1 MNVLFSRLIR
11 NQSFFE
17 INVRKKEQCNIDL
30 MIFWPFYTMKTGRK
44 RCGLSKSVISKC
56 ITDRGCIE
64 GRAAASLDT
73 RGAVPTDKD
82 KGGSHSI
89 GRPAH
94 HNFMRLNRFQF

>member
-17 INVRKKEQCNIDL
+17 INVQKKEQCNIDL
-30 MIFWPFYTMKTGRK
+30 MIFWPFYTMKTGSK
-44 RCGLSKSVISKC
+44 RCGLSVISKC

-73 RGAVPTDKD
+73 WGGPTDND
-82 KGGSHSI
+82 KGGHILSADLLTMISC
-89 GRPAH
+89 A
-94 HNFMRLNRFQF
+94 

>member
-1 MNVLFSRLIR
+1 MNVLFSTLIR

-30 MIFWPFYTMKTGRK
+30 MIFWPFYTMKTGSK
-44 RCGLSKSVISKC
+44 RCDPAHWLVESVISKC

-73 RGAVPTDKD
+73 RGGPY
-82 KGGSHSI
+82 
-89 GRPAH
+89 
-94 HNFMRLNRFQF
+94 